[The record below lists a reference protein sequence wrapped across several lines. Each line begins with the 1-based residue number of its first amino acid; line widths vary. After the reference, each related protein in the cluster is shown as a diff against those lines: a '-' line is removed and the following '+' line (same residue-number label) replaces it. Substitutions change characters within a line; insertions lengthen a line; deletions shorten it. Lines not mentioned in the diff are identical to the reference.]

1 MGEVFA
7 GRYEL
12 VDPLAAGGYGTV
24 WRVWDRREQTFR
36 VAKVLKQS
44 DSESLLRFVREA
56 GRRIS
61 HPHVVMPI
69 GWAGEDERVLITM
82 PLVRGGTLAGLIREY
97 GRLPLDY
104 ALEVTDQLL
113 DALTAVHAAGLVHRD
128 VKPANVLLEPTTDGF
143 PDVRLGDF
151 GIATP
156 ADAPRLTQLHG
167 VIGTPGYLSP
177 EAVSGADPDPR
188 QDLYAVGAVLVE
200 MLTGAKPS
208 RTEAVSVPPGLP
220 WEVAALI
227 GSLVAPIG
235 QRLPSAAAARQALAG
250 IVTPAMPPGTIEVVD
265 QTPPLPEGWGPHGPD
280 QPSTRTRRVRAQ
292 EVDPTHAMVPGQYPS
307 PTPYTPTPGTP
318 QPWTSPSP
326 IHPATPF
333 PPRPVGHTSMP
344 PMAPLPQQPVQ
355 GWGPPVMQAPPMT
368 PPSGQYLMAPPTPP
382 AAMPR
387 ARTPTITILMR
398 ASLAVAAVG
407 LVLLVLA
414 FAL

>member
-24 WRVWDRREQTFR
+24 WRVWDRREQTYR

-44 DSESLLRFVREA
+44 NSESLLRFVREA
-56 GRRIS
+56 GRRIN

-69 GWAGEDERVLITM
+69 GWVGEDERVLITM
-82 PLVRGGTLAGLIREY
+82 PLVRGGSLAGLIREY

-113 DALTAVHAAGLVHRD
+113 DALAAVHGSGLIHRD
-128 VKPANVLLEPTTDGF
+128 VKPANVLLEPTIDGI

-156 ADAPRLTQLHG
+156 LDEPRLTQLHG

-177 EAVSGADPDPR
+177 EAVAGADPDPR

-200 MLTGAKPS
+200 MLLGQKPS
-208 RTEAVSVPPGLP
+208 RTEPVTVPPGLP
-220 WEVAALI
+220 WEVAAFI
-227 GSLVAPIG
+227 GSLVAPVG
-235 QRLPSAAAARQALAG
+235 QRLPSAVAARQALAG
-250 IVTPAMPPGTIEVVD
+250 IVTPSMPPGAIEVVD

-280 QPSTRTRRVRAQ
+280 QPATRTRRVRAQ
-292 EVDPTHAMVPGQYPS
+292 EVDPTHAVMPGQYP
-307 PTPYTPTPGTP
+307 TPYSPTPGTP
-318 QPWTSPSP
+318 PPWTGPSP
-326 IHPATPF
+326 VHAATPF
-333 PPRPVGHTSMP
+333 PRPAGQPMMP

-355 GWGPPVMQAPPMT
+355 GWQAPVMTA
-368 PPSGQYLMAPPTPP
+368 PSGPYLMAPPAPHP
-382 AAMPR
+382 GQVAPSR
-387 ARTPTITILMR
+387 PKTPTITILMR
-398 ASLAVAAVG
+398 VSMGVAAVG
-407 LVLLVLA
+407 LLLVVLA
-414 FAL
+414 FVI

>member
-24 WRVWDRREQTFR
+24 WRVWDRREQTYR

-56 GRRIS
+56 GRRIN

-82 PLVRGGTLAGLIREY
+82 PLVRGGSLAGLIREY

-113 DALTAVHAAGLVHRD
+113 DALAAVHASGLIHRD
-128 VKPANVLLEPTTDGF
+128 VKPANILLEPTIDHI

-156 ADAPRLTQLHG
+156 LDESRLTQLHG

-177 EAVSGADPDPR
+177 EAVAGADPDPR

-200 MLTGAKPS
+200 MLLGQKPS
-208 RTEAVSVPPGLP
+208 RTEPVTVPPGLP
-220 WEVAALI
+220 WEVAAFI

-235 QRLPSAAAARQALAG
+235 QRLPSAVAARQALAG

-280 QPSTRTRRVRAQ
+280 QPATRTRRVAHPGGRPDARGDAGPVP
-292 EVDPTHAMVPGQYPS
+292 EPDPVP
-307 PTPYTPTPGTP
+307 PTPGTP
-318 QPWTSPSP
+318 LPWTGPSP
-326 IHPATPF
+326 VHPATPF
-333 PPRPVGHTSMP
+333 PPRPSGQPVMP
-344 PMAPLPQQPVQ
+344 PMAALPTAACTGMAGAGHDGHP
-355 GWGPPVMQAPPMT
+355 GP
-368 PPSGQYLMAPPTPP
+368 YLMAPPAPP
-382 AAMPR
+382 AQVAPTR
-387 ARTPTITILMR
+387 TKTPTITILMR
-398 ASLAVAAVG
+398 VSLAVAAVG
-407 LVLLVLA
+407 LVLVVLA
-414 FAL
+414 FAI